1 MDGGSGSSLGVISQK
16 CEEMKPRRLQLFPS
30 FWSSREDDAKAKDN
44 ICGEAAWGGEEAT
57 LSERQRRSRQ
67 VGGSWRRLYETSQ
80 HGRHQFNA
88 GREWAGANFA
98 LESIKV
104 ETDNVRVCLSGI
116 TSTFPLKAILNHS
129 GRMLDLIYY
138 ILLARG
144 RCEVMPG
151 DPRWSQVVPCGVVC

>member
-67 VGGSWRRLYETSQ
+67 VGRSWKLLSMGGINSMQGENGPVLILHSSLLKLKPTMCVS
-80 HGRHQFNA
+80 
-88 GREWAGANFA
+88 
-98 LESIKV
+98 
-104 ETDNVRVCLSGI
+104 VCPASLQL
-116 TSTFPLKAILNHS
+116 FH
-129 GRMLDLIYY
+129 
-138 ILLARG
+138 
-144 RCEVMPG
+144 
-151 DPRWSQVVPCGVVC
+151 